1 MKSEDTI
8 FLVFAGAVV
17 VAIPLL
23 VWYINVHQEKERE
36 DLWKNGPK
44 K

>member
-1 MKSEDTI
+1 MKSEEII

-17 VAIPLL
+17 VAIPLFL
-23 VWYINVHQEKERE
+23 WYINVQQEKERE